1 MDGLVGNPELDGDLH
16 VVQPARVELA
26 DAVDHAG
33 THGDTGLDMD
43 RRGLFGSIPTGG
55 VATWTASGL
64 NLGGNPLV
72 TATHTTNKLTFLI
85 PNYRAALRTAVGETG
100 CLPGNPYVTA
110 TVASV
115 DGSGCIS
122 DSTVRNYGAHN
133 THPIN
138 G

>member
-1 MDGLVGNPELDGDLH
+1 MDGLVGNTKLDGDLH
-16 VVQPARVELA
+16 VVQSARMELA

-33 THGDTGLDMD
+33 THGDTGLHMD
-43 RRGLFGSIPTGG
+43 RRGLFGSVPTGG
-55 VATWTASGL
+55 VATRTAGGL
-64 NLGGNPLV
+64 SLGGDPLV

-85 PNYRAALRTAVGETG
+85 PNYRAALRTAVRETV
-100 CLPGNPYVTA
+100 CFSGNPYMPA

-115 DGSGCIS
+115 YGSGCIS

-138 G
+138 